1 MSHLKNL
8 QITWSLSLI
17 KHASI
22 VPLIGGET
30 LGQMAAF
37 GTKPDYL
44 LSYSPF
50 ANNDSHLVNYLED
63 VPYILLDQGGKHP
76 HHVDIVNA
84 VCPCAGLS
92 SLSTSANSD
101 AAVNDWMMITAK
113 YVLEEMKPRVFWG
126 ENAPR
131 FAGEMGRPIV
141 NKLRYIAKENGYTMS
156 IYRTKSLLH
165 GLSQVRERS
174 FYFFWKGDKVPVFE
188 YFNRPNKR
196 IEDAIRE
203 VPKNLTQQEV
213 TNKKTPSKDDPYY
226 RYVLESLEGGITHQ
240 EFVKKLTKSVD
251 AMDWIESK
259 TDYFEAKKWMLSNGY
274 SKVAE
279 KCQAIGEKLAAGGN
293 IMRRSSVIPSNYI
306 GAFVGHLPTNL
317 THPDED
323 RYITYREAMSLMGLP
338 HDFELL
344 NPSRNLNHIC
354 QNVPVTTAT
363 DMAIEIK
370 AVLEGKRDMIDAGL
384 VYQFNNSRK
393 FEIMDEDPPTSLED
407 FI

>member
-1 MSHLKNL
+1 M
-8 QITWSLSLI
+8 

-37 GTKPDYL
+37 GTRPDYL
-44 LSYSPF
+44 LSYSAF
-50 ANNDSHLVNYLED
+50 SSNDSHLVNYLKD
-63 VPYILLDQGGKHP
+63 VPYILLDKGGRHP
-76 HHVDIVNA
+76 HYVDVVNA

-92 SLSTSANSD
+92 SLSQSANSD
-101 AAVNDWMMITAK
+101 ASANDWMVTTAK

-131 FAGEMGRPIV
+131 FAGEMGKPIV
-141 NKLRYIAKENGYTMS
+141 KKLMDIAGDQGYTMS

-174 FYFFWKGDKVPVFE
+174 FYFFWKSDRVPL
-188 YFNRPNKR
+188 FNYIHRENKR

-203 VPKNLTQQEV
+203 VPKNLTQSEV
-213 TNKKTPSKDDPYY
+213 TNSKIPSKDDPFY
-226 RYVLESLEGGITHQ
+226 RYVLEKLEGGITHQ
-240 EFVKKLTKSVD
+240 DFVKKLTKSVD

-259 TDYFEAKKWMLSNGY
+259 TDYYQAKKWMEANGY
-274 SKVAE
+274 PKVAA
-279 KCQAIGEKLAAGGN
+279 KCQAIGDKLAAGGN
-293 IMRRSSVIPSNYI
+293 IMRRSSIIPANYI

-344 NPSRNLNHIC
+344 DPRRNLNHIC
-354 QNVPVTTAT
+354 QNVPVTTAR
-363 DMAIEIK
+363 DMALEIK
-370 AVLEGKRDMIDAGL
+370 AVLDGERDSVNGKL
-384 VYQFNNSRK
+384 LYQFNPQK
-393 FEIMDEDPPTSLED
+393 TFEIRDLDPEPTLES
-407 FI
+407 FL